1 MFLVNVVVITILMIS
16 LFIDQDPA
24 PPVGFNLTYICCN
37 NNTNDI
43 IIDQDPAPPVGFN
56 LTYICCNNNTNDII
70 IYRSRSCTSCWV

>member
-1 MFLVNVVVITILMIS
+1 MIS

-43 IIDQDPAPPVGFN
+43 IIDQDPAPRVGFN
-56 LTYICCNNNTNDII
+56 LTYICPEGQVFDRDWFATPFVMLTCQ
-70 IYRSRSCTSCWV
+70 VKKK